1 MNRWILVFLLASAS
15 APVTAEDN
23 AAERGA
29 KKAGNVLDKAAKGIE
44 RGAKR
49 TAKAAE
55 RPRSATQKF
64 LEKSGKKIN
73 EATSGK

>member
-1 MNRWILVFLLASAS
+1 MKHWILVLILAAT
-15 APVTAEDN
+15 PGYAEDN
-23 AAERGA
+23 VAERGA

-55 RPRSATQKF
+55 RPRAATQKF
-64 LEKSGKKIN
+64 LEKTGKKIDK
-73 EATSGK
+73 ATGGN